1 MSMLGFP
8 EVDDIRLQRAPLI
21 EVIGQVRFPPILRIA
36 NEKPVE
42 FQEKIRGRFPQWME
56 DEQIVIASIPTEQQS
71 SVKKVPSIFRF
82 RSADATNTVSLAL
95 DFYALS
101 TTAYIHWDDFW
112 AEFQRLHAAAD
123 AVYAPGYATRL
134 GLRYVN
140 QFTVS
145 NSGVGSVEELLT
157 LLRSEL
163 VTLLTDK
170 PWALPLELLTQLI
183 LEGQNTPE
191 KLALRVGFKCD
202 PEPFVM
208 LDLDYFV
215 EGNLPF
221 EQLGDFY
228 RRAHDAIYRAFRWAI
243 REEKLSLFEPLLVE
257 EG

>member
-1 MSMLGFP
+1 MLGFP
-8 EVDDIRLQRAPLI
+8 EVDDIRLQRSPLI

-36 NEKPVE
+36 NEKPVT
-42 FQEKIRGRFPQWME
+42 FQEQIRSRFPQWVE
-56 DEQIVIASIPTEQQS
+56 EEQILIAPVPTEQQS

-82 RSADATNTVSLAL
+82 QSADAKNTVSLAL
-95 DFYALS
+95 NFYALS
-101 TTAYIHWDDFW
+101 TTAYVHWEDFW
-112 AEFQRLHAAAD
+112 AELQRLHAVAD

-140 QFTVS
+140 QFNLN
-145 NSGVGSVEELLT
+145 NSGVGSVEALIA
-157 LLRSEL
+157 LLRPEL

-183 LEGQNTPE
+183 LEGQNKPE

-228 RRAHDAIYRAFRWAI
+228 QRAHDAIYRAFRWAI
-243 REEKLSLFEPLLVE
+243 REDKLILFDPFPVE
-257 EG
+257 GV